1 MNMFY
6 PLRFQPI
13 YKQYMWG
20 GRKFET
26 SLGKRLGPG
35 DTYAESW
42 EICDH
47 GADQSVAAFGPLAG
61 ITLAEL
67 LARHGRELL
76 GPHYPRPQFP
86 LIAKF
91 LDARQT
97 LSVQVHPNDAQ
108 AARLDP
114 PDCGKTEA
122 WIVLEA
128 EPESRIY
135 AGLKPGVDRAALETA
150 IREGRSADC
159 LHWFNPR
166 VGDCILLPAG
176 AVHSLGAGILI
187 AEIQQSSDTT
197 YRLFDWNRLGPDGN
211 PRQLHIE
218 QGLKVIDFSAGPVD
232 PIRVPASYRTG
243 TSRLV
248 ECEKFVLDR
257 LAFDG
262 PCEIGG
268 DDRFHILIVLHGSLE
283 ISADPALADLSRG
296 GTLLL
301 PACLGPVRLVPRKD
315 AVVLDVFL
323 PD

>member
-1 MNMFY
+1 MLY

-13 YKQYMWG
+13 YRQYMWG

-26 SLGKRLGPG
+26 SLGRKLGPG
-35 DTYAESW
+35 QTYAESW

-76 GPHYPRPQFP
+76 GRYYPLPQFP

-91 LDARQT
+91 LDARQA

-128 EPESRIY
+128 DPDSRIY
-135 AGLKPGVDRAALETA
+135 AGLKSGVDRAALESA
-150 IREGRSADC
+150 IRESRCADC
-159 LHWFNPR
+159 LHWFNPS
-166 VGDCILLPAG
+166 VGDCVFLPAG
-176 AVHSLGAGILI
+176 TVHALGAGILV

-197 YRLFDWNRLGPDGN
+197 YRLFDWNRLGPDGK
-211 PRQLHIE
+211 PRQLHID
-218 QGLKVIDFSAGPVD
+218 QGLKVVDFGGGPVD
-232 PIRVPASYRTG
+232 PIRMPASYRAG
-243 TSRLV
+243 TTRLV
-248 ECEKFVLDR
+248 SCEKFVLDR
-257 LAFDG
+257 RIFDG
-262 PCEIGG
+262 PCEFGG
-268 DDRFHILIVLHGSLE
+268 DDRCHILIVLHGSLD
-283 ISADPALADLSRG
+283 IPADPASADLSRG
-296 GTLLL
+296 GTALL
-301 PACLGPVRLVPRKD
+301 PACLGQVRLVPHKE
-315 AVVLDVFL
+315 AAVLDIFL